1 MLTQRDLTRV
11 SETAHEFLVLSNCH
25 GFLDRNFWEVDFN
38 IFLQI
43 VTERAS
49 LSRND
54 CLIKRVFNESKIHL
68 TCRDAPE
75 SRVAS

>member
-43 VTERAS
+43 VLKRAS
-49 LSRND
+49 LSGND
-54 CLIKRVFNESKIHL
+54 GLNVRVFSESNIHL

>member
-25 GFLDRNFWEVDFN
+25 GFLDRNFWEVDFD

-43 VTERAS
+43 VIERAS
-49 LSRND
+49 LSRKD
-54 CLIKRVFNESKIHL
+54 CLIERVFSESNIQL

-75 SRVAS
+75 SRVTS